1 LGGPDREGFGRA
13 VMTVTSVLQ
22 TLSCARPPSPV
33 GGSPLN
39 QQRARQW
46 INRPKPYPSHEGIV
60 PHARFSPALRNT
72 LPPEAPD
79 EP

>member
-1 LGGPDREGFGRA
+1 
-13 VMTVTSVLQ
+13 
-22 TLSCARPPSPV
+22 V

-46 INRPKPYPSHEGIV
+46 INRPKPYP
-60 PHARFSPALRNT
+60 PHAGIAPHVLFSPASRNT